1 MSLPSPTIGRRG
13 AWDCDANRYH
23 KFPARIS
30 LYYGERQR
38 KDLVLDDLLVSIKAR
53 GVIQPIVVT
62 EELVLVCGE
71 RRLAASIKLGLH
83 DIPARFASELDP
95 IELQIIELEE
105 NLKRKDLSWED
116 QTRAIVRIHSL
127 YQKLDSDWTQKQTA
141 DSIGLATSTVSMMI
155 GVGTAAIAGNE
166 RIAKATGWRQAHNT
180 LAREVQRKND
190 TILADLTE
198 SITRPAG
205 APQSTPVE
213 SIITEDFLSWAPL
226 YDGPLF
232 NFLHCDFPFGIGIHS
247 SDQGNADSYGAYA
260 DDPNVYWALLEC
272 LAANEDRLLSSSAHM
287 MFWFSMKYYCET
299 RDFFAHRLPE
309 WTLEDFPLVWLKSDN
324 KGILP
329 DPKRGPRRIYETCF
343 FASRG
348 DRLIVRAVANAYAAP
363 CGAKSH
369 QSEKPEPVLRHFMQ
383 MFVDEHTRLLDPTV
397 GSGSALRAAE
407 SLHASYVFGLE
418 RDPVFAENART
429 ALRNFRTLRAISK

>member
-1 MSLPSPTIGRRG
+1 MLT
-13 AWDCDANRYH
+13 NRYR
-23 KFPARIS
+23 RIACS
-30 LYYGERQR
+30 DITVLRDERQR
-38 KDLVLDDLLVSIKAR
+38 TDLVLDDLLPSIKAR

-62 EELVLVCGE
+62 EDLVLVCGE

-127 YQKLDSDWTQKQTA
+127 YHKLDPEWTQKQTA

-155 GVGTAAIAGNE
+155 GVGTAALAGNE

-198 SITRPAG
+198 SITRPQG
-205 APQSTPVE
+205 ALAPPPVE
-213 SIITEDFLSWAPL
+213 SIITADFTQWAPL
-226 YDGPLF
+226 YNGPLF
-232 NFLHCDFPFGIGIHS
+232 NFLHCDFPFGISIHT
-247 SDQGNADSYGAYA
+247 SDQGNSDSYGGYE
-260 DDPNVYWALLEC
+260 DDPNVYWELLES
-272 LAANEDRLLSSSAHM
+272 LATNENRILSSSAHM

-299 RDFFAHRLPE
+299 RDFFSHRLPE

-329 DPKRGPRRIYETCF
+329 DPTRGPRRIYETCF
-343 FASRG
+343 IASRG

-363 CGAKSH
+363 TGTKSH

-383 MFVDEHTRLLDPTV
+383 MFVDEHSRILDPTA
-397 GSGSALRAAE
+397 GSGSSLRAAE
-407 SLHASYVFGLE
+407 SLGAAFVFGLE
-418 RDPVFAENART
+418 KNEEFAENART

>member
-1 MSLPSPTIGRRG
+1 MLT
-13 AWDCDANRYH
+13 NRYR
-23 KFPARIS
+23 RIACS
-30 LYYGERQR
+30 DITVLRDERQR
-38 KDLVLDDLLVSIKAR
+38 TDLVLDDLLPSIKAR

-62 EELVLVCGE
+62 EDLVLVCGE
-71 RRLAASIKLGLH
+71 RRVAASIKLGLH

-95 IELQIIELEE
+95 VEVQIVELEE

-127 YQKLDSDWTQKQTA
+127 YHKLDPEWTQKQTA
-141 DSIGLATSTVSMMI
+141 DSIGLSTSTVSMVI
-155 GVGTAAIAGNE
+155 GVGTAALSGNE
-166 RIAKATGWRQAHNT
+166 RVAKATGWHQAHNT
-180 LAREVQRKND
+180 LAREVQRKYD

-198 SITRPAG
+198 SITRPQG
-205 APQSTPVE
+205 ALAPPPVE
-213 SIITEDFLSWAPL
+213 SIITADFTQWAPL
-226 YDGPLF
+226 YNGPLF
-232 NFLHCDFPFGIGIHS
+232 NFLHCDFPFGISIHT
-247 SDQGNADSYGAYA
+247 SDQGNSDSYGGYE
-260 DDPNVYWALLEC
+260 DDPNVYWELLES
-272 LAANEDRLLSSSAHM
+272 LATNENRILSSSAHM

-299 RDFFAHRLPE
+299 RDFFSHRLPE

-343 FASRG
+343 IASRG

-363 CGAKSH
+363 TGTKSH

-383 MFVDEHTRLLDPTV
+383 MFVDEHSRILDPTA
-397 GSGSALRAAE
+397 GSGSSLRAAE
-407 SLHASYVFGLE
+407 SLGAAFVFGLE
-418 RDPVFAENART
+418 KNEEFAETART